1 MNAEKRLEFPIDEV
15 PKYGVLHQIN
25 EQIHWIRMP
34 LPMSL
39 NHVNLWT
46 VGDKDSLTLID
57 TGMNLK
63 DTKNLWK
70 NLIKKENLF
79 FKHIIATHMHPDHV
93 GLAGWFV
100 KKYGSN
106 FSMSRT
112 DYLQCRMLSAD
123 TGDDVPNDAIN
134 FYTQAGMTKD
144 QIHSFTKRFG
154 FFGSIVHPL
163 PRSYNRLKDGD
174 CIEINGK
181 NWLVID
187 GQGHT
192 MEHLA
197 FFSEELNVFISGDQL
212 LPTISSHVGI
222 FPTEP
227 EANPVED
234 WIESCNKLLKI
245 LPKNVLVLPGHGRPF
260 IGADKRLK
268 ALIEHHETS
277 LDKLHNILKTPKRA
291 VDVFD
296 VLFNREIDES
306 NLIMATGESLAHL
319 NCLYYRGMIKKS
331 LDQNNQCW
339 YEQS

>member
-1 MNAEKRLEFPIDEV
+1 
-15 PKYGVLHQIN
+15 
-25 EQIHWIRMP
+25 
-34 LPMSL
+34 
-39 NHVNLWT
+39 

-277 LDKLHNILKTPKRA
+277 LDKLHDILKTPKRA

-296 VLFNREIDES
+296 VLFNREIDDS

>member
-46 VGDKDSLTLID
+46 VGDKDRLTLID

-70 NLIKKENLF
+70 NLIKKEDLF

-277 LDKLHNILKTPKRA
+277 LDKLHDILKTPKRA

-296 VLFNREIDES
+296 VLFNREIDDS

>member
-1 MNAEKRLEFPIDEV
+1 
-15 PKYGVLHQIN
+15 
-25 EQIHWIRMP
+25 MP

-123 TGDDVPNDAIN
+123 TGDDVPNDAIK

-234 WIESCNKLLKI
+234 WIASCHKLLKI

-277 LDKLHNILKTPKRA
+277 LDKLHDILKTPKRA

-296 VLFNREIDES
+296 VLFKREIDDS
-306 NLIMATGESLAHL
+306 NLIMATGESLGHL
-319 NCLYYRGMIKKS
+319 NCLLYRGLIKKS
-331 LDQNNQCW
+331 FANNKIVG
-339 YEQS
+339 

>member
-277 LDKLHNILKTPKRA
+277 LDKLHDILKTPKRA

-296 VLFNREIDES
+296 VLFNREIDDS

>member
-245 LPKNVLVLPGHGRPF
+245 LPKNVLVLS
-260 IGADKRLK
+260 
-268 ALIEHHETS
+268 LIH
-277 LDKLHNILKTPKRA
+277 I
-291 VDVFD
+291 
-296 VLFNREIDES
+296 
-306 NLIMATGESLAHL
+306 
-319 NCLYYRGMIKKS
+319 
-331 LDQNNQCW
+331 
-339 YEQS
+339 